1 MAAKQIVFSE
11 EARRKLKNG
20 MNVVANAVSA
30 TLGPK
35 GRNVAIDRKF
45 GSPSITHDGVSV
57 AKEIELED
65 PFENMGAQLLKEA
78 AQKTNDIAG
87 DGTTTS
93 TVLAHAIV
101 NEGLKALEAGY
112 NPMLLK
118 KGIELATETIVN
130 ELKKN
135 STKIDTREE
144 IASVATNSAADE
156 EVGQLIAD
164 VMDKVGKDGVITV
177 EESKSMQFE
186 TEFVEGMQF
195 DRGYISPY
203 FITNGEQMEAQ
214 ISDAYVLIYDKK
226 ISAAQDIVPLL
237 EKLVQLGKRELVI
250 IAEDID
256 GEALA
261 TLVLNKLRGMLNVLA
276 IKAPGFG
283 DRRKAMLQDIATLTA
298 GQVIS
303 EETGRKLETTTVQD
317 LGRAEKIVS
326 DKENTTIV
334 GGKGKKG
341 DIEARIKEIRIE
353 IDKSTSD
360 YDKEKLQ
367 ERLAKLSGGVA
378 IIRVG
383 AATET
388 EMKEKKHRV
397 EDALSAARAAV
408 EEGIVPGGE
417 ISLINAAGKLD
428 KLAKA
433 HAEDENE
440 EIKVG
445 INIIKKALEAP
456 IRKLAAN
463 AGQDG
468 SVIIDTVRRTAAEKK
483 NVNIGFN
490 VLTGEY
496 TDMIKAGV
504 IDPVKVVRGAL
515 ENAASIA
522 AMILTT
528 DVLITDV
535 PAKES
540 APAMPPGGMGGM
552 GGMDY

>member
-1 MAAKQIVFSE
+1 MAAKQLAFSE
-11 EARRKLKNG
+11 DARRRLKEG
-20 MNVVANAVSA
+20 MDVVANAVSA

-35 GRNVAIDRKF
+35 GRNVAVDRKF
-45 GSPSITHDGVSV
+45 GSPTITHDGVSV

-65 PFENMGAQLLKEA
+65 PFANMGAQLLKEA

-101 NEGLKALEAGY
+101 IEGLKALAAGF

-118 KGIELATETIVN
+118 HGIEQATEEVVKS
-130 ELKKN
+130 LKKMA
-135 STKIDTREE
+135 TKIDTRDE
-144 IASVATNSAADE
+144 IASVATNSAADAE
-156 EVGQLIAD
+156 IGNLIAD

-203 FITNGEQMEAQ
+203 FITDAEHMEAI
-214 ISDAYVLIYDKK
+214 ISDAYILINEKK
-226 ISAAQDIVPLL
+226 ISAAQDIVPIL

-276 IKAPGFG
+276 VKAPGFG
-283 DRRKAMLQDIATLTA
+283 DRRKAMMQDIAALT
-298 GQVIS
+298 GGTVIS
-303 EETGRKLETTTVQD
+303 EETGRKLETITIQD
-317 LGRAEKIVS
+317 LGRAEKVSS
-326 DKENTTIV
+326 DKENTTII

-341 DIEARIKEIRIE
+341 DIEGRIKEIRVE

-417 ISLINAAGKLD
+417 ISLINAADALD
-428 KLAKA
+428 KIKG
-433 HAEDENE
+433 ESE
-440 EIKVG
+440 EAQVG
-445 INIIKKALEAP
+445 INIVKKALEAP
-456 IRKLAAN
+456 IRKLSDN
-463 AGQDG
+463 AGKDG
-468 SVIIDTVRRTAAEKK
+468 SVIIDGVRRKAKELK
-483 NVNIGFN
+483 NKNIGYN
-490 VLTGEY
+490 VLTDQFA
-496 TDMIKAGV
+496 DMIKDGV

-522 AMILTT
+522 SMILTT
-528 DVLITDV
+528 EVLITDMPETK
-535 PAKES
+535 PAFKK
-540 APAMPPGGMGGM
+540 PGFL
-552 GGMDY
+552 

>member
-1 MAAKQIVFSE
+1 MAAKQLVFSE
-11 EARRKLKNG
+11 DARRKLKNG
-20 MNVVANAVSA
+20 INVVAEAVSA

-35 GRNVAIDRKF
+35 GRNVAVDRKF
-45 GSPSITHDGVSV
+45 GSPTITHDGVSV

-78 AQKTNDIAG
+78 ASKTNDIAG

-118 KGIELATETIVN
+118 RGIEQATDAVVG
-130 ELKKN
+130 ELRKMAV
-135 STKIDTREE
+135 KIDTKEE
-144 IASVATNSAADE
+144 IASVATNSAADAE
-156 EVGQLIAD
+156 IGNLIAD

-186 TEFVEGMQF
+186 TEYVEGMQF
-195 DRGYISPY
+195 DRGYLSPY
-203 FITNGEQMEAQ
+203 FITDTEQMEAS
-214 ISDAYVLIYDKK
+214 IADAYVLIHEKK

-237 EKLVQLGKRELVI
+237 EKLVQLGRRELVI

-276 IKAPGFG
+276 VKAPGFG
-283 DRRKAMLQDIATLTA
+283 DRRKAMLQDIAALT
-298 GQVIS
+298 GGTVIS
-303 EETGRKLETTTVQD
+303 EETGRKLESTTVDD
-317 LGRAEKIVS
+317 LGRAEKVVS

-334 GGKGKKG
+334 GGKGDKSA
-341 DIEARIKEIRIE
+341 ITARIKEIRAE
-353 IDKSTSD
+353 IDRSTSD
-360 YDKEKLQ
+360 YDREKLQ

-388 EMKEKKHRV
+388 ELKEKKHRV

-417 ISLINAAGKLD
+417 ISLINAASALD
-428 KLAKA
+428 KVKTS
-433 HAEDENE
+433 NE
-440 EIKVG
+440 ETKVG
-445 INIIKKALEAP
+445 VNIVRKALEAP
-456 IRKLAAN
+456 IRKLAKN

-468 SVIIDTVRRTAAEKK
+468 SVIIDTVRRTAVEKENK
-483 NVNIGFN
+483 NIGFN
-490 VLTGEY
+490 VLTAEY
-496 TDMIKAGV
+496 TDMIKAGI

-528 DVLITDV
+528 DVLITDL
-535 PAKES
+535 PEENK

-552 GGMDY
+552 GY

>member
-1 MAAKQIVFSE
+1 MAAKQLVFSE
-11 EARRKLKNG
+11 DARRKLKNG
-20 MNVVANAVSA
+20 MNMVANAVSA

-35 GRNVAIDRKF
+35 GRNVAVDRKF
-45 GSPSITHDGVSV
+45 GSPTITHDGVSV

-93 TVLAHAIV
+93 TILAHAIV
-101 NEGLKALEAGY
+101 NEGLKALEAGF
-112 NPMLLK
+112 NPMFIK
-118 KGIELATETIVN
+118 HGIELATATVVE
-130 ELKKN
+130 ELRKM
-135 STKIDTREE
+135 SVKIDTREE

-156 EVGQLIAD
+156 EIGELIAD

-177 EESKSMQFE
+177 EESKSLQFE

-195 DRGYISPY
+195 DRGYLSAY
-203 FITNGEQMEAQ
+203 FITSTDKMEAV
-214 ISDAYVLIYDKK
+214 ISDAYVLINEKK

-237 EKLVQLGKRELVI
+237 EKLVQIGKRELVI
-250 IAEDID
+250 IAEDVD

-283 DRRKAMLQDIATLTA
+283 DRRKAMLQDIAALT
-298 GQVIS
+298 GGTVIS
-303 EETGRKLETTTVQD
+303 EETGRKLETATLQD
-317 LGRAEKIVS
+317 LGRAEKVVA

-334 GGKGKKG
+334 GGKGKKS
-341 DIEARIKEIRIE
+341 DIEGRIKEIRAE

-417 ISLINAAGKLD
+417 ISLINASSKLE
-428 KLAKA
+428 KLKA
-433 HAEDENE
+433 DDEE
-440 EIKVG
+440 AQVG
-445 INIIKKALEAP
+445 VNIVRKALEAP

-468 SVIIDTVRRTAAEKK
+468 SVIIDTVRRTAIEKK
-483 NVNIGFN
+483 NKNIGYN
-490 VLTGEY
+490 VLTGKY
-496 TDMIKAGV
+496 VDMIVAGV

-528 DVLITDV
+528 DVLITDL
-535 PAKES
+535 PEKDKG
-540 APAMPPGGMGGM
+540 PAMPPGGMGGM
-552 GGMDY
+552 DY

>member
-1 MAAKQIVFSE
+1 VDCE
-11 EARRKLKNG
+11 L
-20 MNVVANAVSA
+20 
-30 TLGPK
+30 
-35 GRNVAIDRKF
+35 
-45 GSPSITHDGVSV
+45 GSPTITHDGVSV

-118 KGIELATETIVN
+118 HGIQQATESVVE
-130 ELKKN
+130 ELRKM
-135 STKIDTREE
+135 SVKIDTREE

-156 EVGQLIAD
+156 SIGELIAG

-177 EESKSMQFE
+177 EESKSMADE

-195 DRGYISPY
+195 DRGYISAY
-203 FITNGEQMEAQ
+203 FITNADQMQAI
-214 ISDAYVLIYDKK
+214 ISDAYILINEKK

-237 EKLVQLGKRELVI
+237 EKLVQIGKRELVI

-276 IKAPGFG
+276 VKAPGFG
-283 DRRKAMLQDIATLTA
+283 DRRKAMLQDIAVLT
-298 GQVIS
+298 GGTVIP
-303 EETGRKLETTTVQD
+303 EETGRKLETATLQD
-317 LGRAEKIVS
+317 LGRAEKVVA

-334 GGKGKKG
+334 GGKGKKS
-341 DIEARIKEIRIE
+341 DIEGRIKEIRSE

-417 ISLINAAGKLD
+417 ISLINAASKLD
-428 KLAKA
+428 KMMKN
-433 HAEDENE
+433 EDGNDE
-440 EIKVG
+440 EIRVG
-445 INIIKKALEAP
+445 INIVKKALEAP
-456 IRKLAAN
+456 IRRLAAN

-468 SVIIDTVRRTAAEKK
+468 SVIIDTVRRTAIEKK
-483 NVNIGFN
+483 NKNIGYN
-490 VLTGEY
+490 VLTGRY
-496 TDMIKAGV
+496 VDMIEAGV

-528 DVLITDV
+528 DVLITDM
-535 PAKES
+535 PEKEK

-552 GGMDY
+552 DY

>member
-1 MAAKQIVFSE
+1 MAAKQLVFSE
-11 EARRKLKNG
+11 DARRKLKHG
-20 MNVVANAVSA
+20 MNIVANAVSA

-35 GRNVAIDRKF
+35 GRNVAVDRKF
-45 GSPSITHDGVSV
+45 GSPTITHDGVSV

-78 AQKTNDIAG
+78 ASKTNDIAG

-101 NEGLKALEAGY
+101 NEGLRALEAGY

-118 KGIELATETIVN
+118 NGILQAAEAVVEELR
-130 ELKKN
+130 KM
-135 STKIDTREE
+135 STKIDSKEE

-156 EVGQLIAD
+156 EIGNLIAE

-186 TEFVEGMQF
+186 QEYVEGMQF
-195 DRGYISPY
+195 DRGYLSAY
-203 FITNGEQMEAQ
+203 FITNTDQMQAVINEPY
-214 ISDAYVLIYDKK
+214 ILIHEKK
-226 ISAAQDIVPLL
+226 ISAAQDIVPIL
-237 EKLVQLGKRELVI
+237 EKLVQIGKRDLVI
-250 IAEDID
+250 IAEDVD

-276 IKAPGFG
+276 VKAPGFG
-283 DRRKAMLQDIATLTA
+283 DRRKAMLQDIAILT
-298 GQVIS
+298 GGTVIS
-303 EETGRKLETTTVQD
+303 EETGRKLETVTLQD
-317 LGRAEKIVS
+317 LGRAEKVVA

-334 GGKGKKG
+334 GGKGAKSA
-341 DIEARIKEIRIE
+341 IEGRIKEIRAEIE
-353 IDKSTSD
+353 KSTSD

-417 ISLINAAGKLD
+417 ISLINAASKLD
-428 KLAKA
+428 RLIKNLDGS
-433 HAEDENE
+433 EYE
-440 EIKVG
+440 ETRVG
-445 INIIKKALEAP
+445 INIVKKALEAP
-456 IRKLAAN
+456 IRKLAQN

-468 SVIIDTVRRTAAEKK
+468 SVIIDTVRRTATEKK
-483 NVNIGFN
+483 NKNIGYN

-496 TDMIKAGV
+496 VDMIQAGI
-504 IDPVKVVRGAL
+504 IDPVKVVRGAI

-522 AMILTT
+522 SMILTT
-528 DVLITDV
+528 DVLITDM
-535 PAKES
+535 PEKEK

-552 GGMDY
+552 DY

>member
-1 MAAKQIVFSE
+1 MAAKQLVFSE

-35 GRNVAIDRKF
+35 GRNVAVDRKF
-45 GSPSITHDGVSV
+45 GSPTITHDGVSV

-78 AQKTNDIAG
+78 AQETNDIAG

-118 KGIELATETIVN
+118 RGIELATETIVA

-135 STKIDTREE
+135 SVKIDTKEE

-177 EESKSMQFE
+177 EESKTMQFE

-195 DRGYISPY
+195 DRGYLSPY
-203 FITNGEQMEAQ
+203 FITNADAMEAQ

-250 IAEDID
+250 IAEDVD

-261 TLVLNKLRGMLNVLA
+261 TLILNKIRGMLNVLA

-283 DRRKAMLQDIATLTA
+283 DRRKAMLQDIAVLT
-298 GQVIS
+298 GGEVIS
-303 EETGRKLETTTVQD
+303 EELGRKLESVTVQE
-317 LGRAEKIVS
+317 LGRAEKVVS
-326 DKENTTIV
+326 DKENTTII
-334 GGKGKKG
+334 GGKGKKAN
-341 DIEARIKEIRIE
+341 IEARIKEIRIE

-360 YDKEKLQ
+360 YDREKLQ

-417 ISLINAAGKLD
+417 ISLINASAKLD

-433 HAEDENE
+433 QEEEAEEV
-440 EIKVG
+440 KVG
-445 INIIKKALEAP
+445 INIVKKALEAP
-456 IRKLAAN
+456 IRKLASN

-483 NVNIGFN
+483 NPNIGFN
-490 VLTGEY
+490 VLTSEY

-528 DVLITDV
+528 DVLITDM
-535 PAKES
+535 PEKDK

-552 GGMDY
+552 DY

>member
-11 EARRKLKNG
+11 DARRKLKNG
-20 MNVVANAVSA
+20 MNVVANAVGA

-45 GSPSITHDGVSV
+45 GSPTVTHDGVSV

-78 AQKTNDIAG
+78 ASKTNDIAG

-101 NEGLKALEAGY
+101 NEGLKTLEAGY

-118 KGIELATETIVN
+118 HGISLATETVVE
-130 ELKKN
+130 ELRKM
-135 STKIDTREE
+135 SVKIDTKGD

-156 EVGQLIAD
+156 EIGGLIAD

-186 TEFVEGMQF
+186 QEFVEGMQF
-195 DRGYISPY
+195 DRGYLSPY
-203 FITNGEQMEAQ
+203 FITSADKMEAI
-214 ISDAYVLIYDKK
+214 ISDAYVLINEKK

-237 EKLVQLGKRELVI
+237 EKLVQIGKRELVI

-283 DRRKAMLQDIATLTA
+283 DRRKAMLQDIAILT
-298 GQVIS
+298 GGTVIA
-303 EETGRKLETTTVQD
+303 EETGRKLETATIQD
-317 LGRAEKIVS
+317 LGRAEKVVS
-326 DKENTTIV
+326 DKENTTII
-334 GGKGKKG
+334 GGKGKKA
-341 DIEARIKEIRIE
+341 DIEGRIKEIRAE

-417 ISLINAAGKLD
+417 ISLINAASKLD
-428 KLAKA
+428 KLAKE
-433 HAEDENE
+433 HGDEDS
-440 EIKVG
+440 EIRVG
-445 INIIKKALEAP
+445 INIVKKALEAP
-456 IRKLAAN
+456 IRKLASN

-483 NVNIGFN
+483 NKNIGYN
-490 VLTGEY
+490 VLTNKY
-496 TDMIKAGV
+496 VDMIEAGV

-522 AMILTT
+522 SMILTT
-528 DVLITDV
+528 DVLITDM
-535 PAKES
+535 PEKDKP
-540 APAMPPGGMGGM
+540 APAMPPGGM
-552 GGMDY
+552 DY